1 MKEILKKLLKKYSFW
16 IIMQFIIIAVNV
28 YLLTI
33 PSKILGQIVDL
44 LREGASREEI
54 LSATYILLVMC
65 ILLLIARISWKMID
79 AKVAR
84 NVTKN
89 LRDYLFEKM
98 LKTDITE
105 LQSMKN
111 GDIMSCFVRD
121 VRQIQR
127 FVSVDISLIARF
139 ILNFTIVA
147 YTMTRSTNFKLTIT
161 ALIPITISIILI
173 LMRIKKLHSN
183 YEDSRKK
190 FTDLS
195 EFVQESTDS
204 IRTTKAYVGEKKQY
218 SEFLKKN
225 KSLKS
230 TNFELIKNETL
241 VNVYTNL
248 GIGIGMGISILY
260 GSRLVLNNIISVGN
274 FIEFNGYML
283 LLQAPVMWIPWVMKH
298 FKKLQVTY
306 NRLDKMFN
314 LKEEEITTHEGM
326 EKEILQGNIEIKNL
340 TYNYPGCIEKVLE
353 NINISVEK
361 GKSLGIIGVVGSGK
375 TTLMNLLLKLY
386 EVHDGCIYIDGQD
399 INTIKTD
406 TIRNSICY
414 ITQDNFLFSTTLKE
428 NVNLFRD
435 EYANE
440 EIIESTKSSM
450 IYDEIESM
458 SDGINTVIGEKGIDL
473 SGGQKQR
480 VVISRAFLSKSNI
493 VIFDDTFSAL
503 DNRTEQH
510 VLTNIK
516 ELTKNKTC
524 IIVSNRI
531 SDIKHC
537 DQIVVLE
544 QGKIVERG
552 THKELLNKKEK
563 YYEFY
568 KNQAEKHS
576 VNILE

>member
-1 MKEILKKLLKKYSFW
+1 
-16 IIMQFIIIAVNV
+16 
-28 YLLTI
+28 
-33 PSKILGQIVDL
+33 
-44 LREGASREEI
+44 
-54 LSATYILLVMC
+54 
-65 ILLLIARISWKMID
+65 
-79 AKVAR
+79 
-84 NVTKN
+84 
-89 LRDYLFEKM
+89 
-98 LKTDITE
+98 
-105 LQSMKN
+105 
-111 GDIMSCFVRD
+111 
-121 VRQIQR
+121 
-127 FVSVDISLIARF
+127 
-139 ILNFTIVA
+139 
-147 YTMTRSTNFKLTIT
+147 
-161 ALIPITISIILI
+161 
-173 LMRIKKLHSN
+173 
-183 YEDSRKK
+183 
-190 FTDLS
+190 
-195 EFVQESTDS
+195 
-204 IRTTKAYVGEKKQY
+204 
-218 SEFLKKN
+218 
-225 KSLKS
+225 
-230 TNFELIKNETL
+230 
-241 VNVYTNL
+241 
-248 GIGIGMGISILY
+248 
-260 GSRLVLNNIISVGN
+260 
-274 FIEFNGYML
+274 
-283 LLQAPVMWIPWVMKH
+283 MKH

-428 NVNLFRD
+428 NINLFRD

>member
-314 LKEEEITTHEGM
+314 LKEEEITTHESM